1 MALLFDPNH
10 LILDERQ
17 SEKLF
22 NGLLIASQVLGALSI
37 LLVAVWMGGIEDG
50 FAWSSEPER
59 EFHYHPTFMVMGMV
73 FLFGESLLVYRVFRH
88 ERKKFSKLLHLILHT
103 LVLCLA
109 LTALKAVFDNHN
121 LHTKKLDDGTV
132 VDDPLPNMMSLHSWI
147 GMATVIIF
155 ATQYAGGFI
164 TFFFPG
170 LSMPTRAMFLPFHQV
185 AGLGIF
191 MLVSISVALGISER
205 AAWKHSCW
213 TKDHVW
219 CAQHTVSN
227 LTGVAIFL
235 YSACIVVLVAN
246 PRWKRVPLPEEQQ
259 LQQLNTYTH
268 SSIE

>member
-10 LILDERQ
+10 LILNEKQ

-22 NGLLIASQVLGALSI
+22 NGLLITSQVLGALSI

-50 FAWSSEPER
+50 FAWTSDPEK

-88 ERKKFSKLLHLILHT
+88 ERKKFSKTLHLILHT

-121 LHTKKLDDGTV
+121 LH
-132 VDDPLPNMMSLHSWI
+132 VDPKTGEIDPLPNMMSLHSWI
-147 GMATVIIF
+147 GMATVVIF
-155 ATQYAGGFI
+155 AAQYAGGFI

-170 LSMPTRAMFLPFHQV
+170 LSMPTRAMVLPYHQV

-191 MLVSISVALGISER
+191 MMVSVAVALGISER
-205 AAWKHSCW
+205 AAWKHTCW
-213 TKDHVW
+213 TQKREW
-219 CAQHTVSN
+219 CAQHFVSN
-227 LTGVAIFL
+227 ISGLCIFL
-235 YSACIVVLVAN
+235 YSVCIIILVAN
-246 PRWKRVPLPEEQQ
+246 PRWKRQPLPEEQS
-259 LQQLNTYTH
+259 LQQLNTYTTTNV
-268 SSIE
+268 E